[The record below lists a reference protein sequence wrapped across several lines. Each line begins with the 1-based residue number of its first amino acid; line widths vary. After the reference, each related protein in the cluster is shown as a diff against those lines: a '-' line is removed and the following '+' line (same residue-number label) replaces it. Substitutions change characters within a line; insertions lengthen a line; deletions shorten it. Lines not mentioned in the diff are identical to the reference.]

1 MLKLN
6 RTFFTILT
14 LSLSGCHLGNYRI
27 PGATNQNANPSQS
40 SSDGVSGLYVTEPQS
55 LKFYA
60 TFTNTI
66 ERAAS
71 TSLIPNLLS
80 QRITNPVALLLQD
93 ANTGAA
99 ILASPTGTH
108 GFPVT
113 MDRDMNLTYNSS
125 TSPQTLWLDPNCK
138 RYLQVGESGKI
149 TKDSSIPNPTS
160 NHYRL
165 SGSLQL
171 TVQIIYQFQGDCAPS
186 LQAIYQCYM
195 DSSQCGGTD
204 STSNLDLQAVAIRMF
219 TPWIESQTIQV
230 SDIPHLSNYAYEVIY
245 Q

>member
-1 MLKLN
+1 MIKLN
-6 RTFFTILT
+6 RIVFTVFT
-14 LSLSGCHLGNYRI
+14 LSLSGCYLGNYRI
-27 PGATNQNANPSQS
+27 LGTSSQSANSS
-40 SSDGVSGLYVTEPQS
+40 SSDGVSGFYVTEPQS

-99 ILASPTGTH
+99 ILAAPTGTD

-113 MDRDMNLTYNSS
+113 VDRDMNLTYNSS

-138 RYLQVGESGKI
+138 RYLQVGESGKV
-149 TKDSSIPNPTS
+149 TKDPSITNPSGNT
-160 NHYRL
+160 HRL

-171 TVQIIYQFQGDCAPS
+171 TVQVIYQFQGDCAPS
-186 LQAIYQCYM
+186 LQSIYQCYM
-195 DSSQCGGTD
+195 DSSQCGGTNV
-204 STSNLDLQAVAIRMF
+204 TANLDLQALVVRMF
-219 TPWIESQTIQV
+219 APWIESQTIQI
-230 SDIPHLSNYAYEVIY
+230 SDIPHLSNYAYEVEY
-245 Q
+245 R